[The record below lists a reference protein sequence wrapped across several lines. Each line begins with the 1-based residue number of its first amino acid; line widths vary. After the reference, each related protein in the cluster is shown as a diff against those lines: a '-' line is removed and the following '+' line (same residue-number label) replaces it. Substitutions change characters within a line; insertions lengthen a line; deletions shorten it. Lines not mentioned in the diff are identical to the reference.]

1 MWGVALR
8 AAPRPCIARPLNQAE
23 QAMLQLKKLGIVLFS
38 TGWIAPM
45 WLAAFL
51 FVDFWQ
57 AEGWPHLLGRNPGN
71 SFEWFGPIKGCLGI
85 AFAWLAAV
93 VAYWSWVGARASDVR
108 RSA

>member
-1 MWGVALR
+1 MR
-8 AAPRPCIARPLNQAE
+8 HFR
-23 QAMLQLKKLGIVLFS
+23 KLCIVLFS

-57 AEGWPHLLGRNPGN
+57 TEGWPRLLGRNPGN
-71 SFEWFGPIKGCLGI
+71 SFEWFGPTKACLGI
-85 AFAWLAAV
+85 GFAWLAAV
-93 VAYWSWVGARASDVR
+93 VAYWAWLGASERDER